1 MINVQNVSKTFI
13 LHQQNGVRL
22 PVLQRASL
30 TVNAGECVVLHGHS
44 GSGKSTLLRSLYANY
59 LPDEGQ
65 IQIKHGEEWVDLV
78 TAPAR
83 KVVEIRKTTI
93 GWVSQFLRVIPRI
106 SALEVVM
113 QPLLD
118 TGVPREACAAKAAR
132 LLTRLN
138 VPERLWHLAP
148 STFSGGEQQRVNI
161 ARGFI
166 VDYPILLLD
175 EPTASLDAKNS
186 AAVVELIR
194 EAKAR
199 GAAIVGIFHD
209 EAAPN
214 GSLFMII
221 NNVKLV
227 LENEVVHGSL
237 EVQDGKIRAF
247 AESQSRQPEA
257 MDGEGGW
264 LLPGLIELHTDN
276 LDKFFTPRPKV
287 DWPAHSAMSSHDALM
302 VASGITTVLDAVA
315 IGDVRDGGDRLENLE
330 KMINAIEET
339 QKRGVN
345 RAEHRL
351 HLRCELPHH
360 TTLPLFEK
368 LVQREPVTLVSLMD
382 HSPGQ
387 RQFANREKY
396 REYYQGKYSLTEAQ
410 MQQYEEEQLALAARW
425 SQPNRETIAAMCR
438 ARHIALASHDDATHA
453 HVAESHQLGS
463 VIAEFP
469 TTFEA
474 AEASRKH
481 GMNVLMGAPNIVR
494 GGSHS
499 GNVAASELAQLG
511 LLDILSSDYYPA
523 SLLDA
528 AFRVADDESNR
539 FTLPQAVKLVTKN
552 PAQALN
558 LQDRGVIGE
567 GKRADLVLAHR
578 KGNHIHID
586 HVWRQGKRVF

>member
-1 MINVQNVSKTFI
+1 
-13 LHQQNGVRL
+13 
-22 PVLQRASL
+22 
-30 TVNAGECVVLHGHS
+30 
-44 GSGKSTLLRSLYANY
+44 
-59 LPDEGQ
+59 
-65 IQIKHGEEWVDLV
+65 
-78 TAPAR
+78 
-83 KVVEIRKTTI
+83 
-93 GWVSQFLRVIPRI
+93 
-106 SALEVVM
+106 
-113 QPLLD
+113 
-118 TGVPREACAAKAAR
+118 
-132 LLTRLN
+132 
-138 VPERLWHLAP
+138 
-148 STFSGGEQQRVNI
+148 
-161 ARGFI
+161 
-166 VDYPILLLD
+166 
-175 EPTASLDAKNS
+175 
-186 AAVVELIR
+186 
-194 EAKAR
+194 
-199 GAAIVGIFHD
+199 
-209 EAAPN
+209 
-214 GSLFMII
+214 MII

-237 EVQDGKIRAF
+237 EMQDGEIRAF
-247 AESQSRQPEA
+247 AESQSHLSEA

-339 QKRGVN
+339 QKHGVN

-396 REYYQGKYSLTEAQ
+396 REYYQGKYSLTDAQ

-425 SQPNRETIAAMCR
+425 SQPNRESIAAMCR

-453 HVAESHQLGS
+453 HVAQSHQLGS

-494 GGSHS
+494 GVS
-499 GNVAASELAQLG
+499 
-511 LLDILSSDYYPA
+511 
-523 SLLDA
+523 
-528 AFRVADDESNR
+528 
-539 FTLPQAVKLVTKN
+539 
-552 PAQALN
+552 
-558 LQDRGVIGE
+558 RG
-567 GKRADLVLAHR
+567 R
-578 KGNHIHID
+578 
-586 HVWRQGKRVF
+586 

>member
-1 MINVQNVSKTFI
+1 
-13 LHQQNGVRL
+13 
-22 PVLQRASL
+22 
-30 TVNAGECVVLHGHS
+30 
-44 GSGKSTLLRSLYANY
+44 
-59 LPDEGQ
+59 
-65 IQIKHGEEWVDLV
+65 
-78 TAPAR
+78 
-83 KVVEIRKTTI
+83 
-93 GWVSQFLRVIPRI
+93 
-106 SALEVVM
+106 
-113 QPLLD
+113 
-118 TGVPREACAAKAAR
+118 
-132 LLTRLN
+132 
-138 VPERLWHLAP
+138 
-148 STFSGGEQQRVNI
+148 
-161 ARGFI
+161 
-166 VDYPILLLD
+166 
-175 EPTASLDAKNS
+175 
-186 AAVVELIR
+186 
-194 EAKAR
+194 
-199 GAAIVGIFHD
+199 
-209 EAAPN
+209 
-214 GSLFMII
+214 MII

-227 LENEVVHGSL
+227 LEDEVVDGSL
-237 EVQDGKIRAF
+237 EVQEGKIYAF
-247 AESQSRQPEA
+247 AESQSQLPQA
-257 MDGEGGW
+257 IDGEGGW

-368 LVQREPVTLVSLMD
+368 LVGREPVSMVSLMD

-387 RQFANREKY
+387 RQYADRSKY
-396 REYYQGKYSLTEAQ
+396 RDYYQGKYHLTNEE
-410 MQQYEEEQLALAARW
+410 MDRFEEEQMALAATW
-425 SQPNRETIAAMCR
+425 SQPNRETIAAICR
-438 ARHIALASHDDATHA
+438 ERKIALASHDDATRE
-453 HVAESHQLGS
+453 HVVESHQLGS

-469 TTFEA
+469 TTLAA
-474 AEASRKH
+474 AEASRQH

-499 GNVAASELAQLG
+499 GNVAAHRLAADN

-528 AFRVADDESNR
+528 AFRIADDDGNR
-539 FTLPQAVKLVTKN
+539 YTLPQAIRLVSKN
-552 PAQALN
+552 PAQALG
-558 LQDRGVIGE
+558 LGDRGAIAE

-578 KGNHIHID
+578 RGEHVHID

>member
-1 MINVQNVSKTFI
+1 
-13 LHQQNGVRL
+13 
-22 PVLQRASL
+22 
-30 TVNAGECVVLHGHS
+30 
-44 GSGKSTLLRSLYANY
+44 
-59 LPDEGQ
+59 
-65 IQIKHGEEWVDLV
+65 
-78 TAPAR
+78 
-83 KVVEIRKTTI
+83 
-93 GWVSQFLRVIPRI
+93 
-106 SALEVVM
+106 
-113 QPLLD
+113 
-118 TGVPREACAAKAAR
+118 
-132 LLTRLN
+132 
-138 VPERLWHLAP
+138 
-148 STFSGGEQQRVNI
+148 
-161 ARGFI
+161 
-166 VDYPILLLD
+166 
-175 EPTASLDAKNS
+175 
-186 AAVVELIR
+186 
-194 EAKAR
+194 
-199 GAAIVGIFHD
+199 
-209 EAAPN
+209 
-214 GSLFMII
+214 MII

-227 LENEVVHGSL
+227 LEDETIDGSL
-237 EVQDGKIRAF
+237 EVQDGRIYAF
-247 AESQSRQPEA
+247 AESQSRQPGA
-257 MDGEGGW
+257 LDGEGGW

-330 KMINAIEET
+330 KMINAVEET
-339 QKRGVN
+339 QKRGLN

-368 LVQREPVTLVSLMD
+368 LVDREPVTLVSLMD

-396 REYYQGKYSLTEAQ
+396 REYYQGKYQLSGEQ
-410 MQQYEEEQLALAARW
+410 MLRFEEEQMALAAAW
-425 SQPNRETIAAMCR
+425 SQPNRQAIAAMCR
-438 ARHIALASHDDATHA
+438 ERQIALASHDDATHE

-469 TTFEA
+469 TTLA
-474 AEASRKH
+474 AAQASRQH

-499 GNVAASELAQLG
+499 GNVAAHQLAASG

-528 AFRVADDESNR
+528 AFRIADSDDNA
-539 FTLPQAVKLVTKN
+539 FTLAQAVRLVSKH
-552 PAQALN
+552 PAQALG
-558 LQDRGVIGE
+558 LHDRGVIAE

-578 KGNHIHID
+578 RGEHVHID

>member
-1 MINVQNVSKTFI
+1 
-13 LHQQNGVRL
+13 
-22 PVLQRASL
+22 
-30 TVNAGECVVLHGHS
+30 
-44 GSGKSTLLRSLYANY
+44 
-59 LPDEGQ
+59 
-65 IQIKHGEEWVDLV
+65 
-78 TAPAR
+78 
-83 KVVEIRKTTI
+83 
-93 GWVSQFLRVIPRI
+93 
-106 SALEVVM
+106 
-113 QPLLD
+113 
-118 TGVPREACAAKAAR
+118 
-132 LLTRLN
+132 
-138 VPERLWHLAP
+138 
-148 STFSGGEQQRVNI
+148 
-161 ARGFI
+161 
-166 VDYPILLLD
+166 
-175 EPTASLDAKNS
+175 
-186 AAVVELIR
+186 
-194 EAKAR
+194 
-199 GAAIVGIFHD
+199 
-209 EAAPN
+209 
-214 GSLFMII
+214 MII

-227 LENEVVHGSL
+227 LENEVVSGSL
-237 EVQDGKIRAF
+237 EVQDGEIRAF
-247 AESQSRQPEA
+247 AESQSRLPEA

-396 REYYQGKYSLTEAQ
+396 REYYQGKYSLTDAQ
-410 MQQYEEEQLALAARW
+410 IQQYEEEQLALA
-425 SQPNRETIAAMCR
+425 S
-438 ARHIALASHDDATHA
+438 HA
-453 HVAESHQLGS
+453 HVTESHQLGS

-528 AFRVADDESNR
+528 AFRVADDQSNR